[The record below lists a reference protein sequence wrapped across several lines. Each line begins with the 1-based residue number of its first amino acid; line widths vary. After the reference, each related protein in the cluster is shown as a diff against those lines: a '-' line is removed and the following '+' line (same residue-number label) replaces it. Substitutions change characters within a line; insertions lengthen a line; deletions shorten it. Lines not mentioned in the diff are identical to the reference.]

1 MYIRPISES
10 EWTGL
15 SLQDAIKKAE
25 GIGYTWR
32 IVEENGNAKMLE
44 YNVRSNRVNLRLRDN
59 FVVGVY
65 TG

>member
-1 MYIRPISES
+1 MDIRPISES